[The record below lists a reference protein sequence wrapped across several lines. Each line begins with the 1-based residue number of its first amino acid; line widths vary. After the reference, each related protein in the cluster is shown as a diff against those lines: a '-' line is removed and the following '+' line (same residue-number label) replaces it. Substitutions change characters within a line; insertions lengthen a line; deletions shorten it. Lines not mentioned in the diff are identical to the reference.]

1 MRLRCGY
8 WRPACRGR
16 WSLVQYAL
24 FRDRDPL
31 AIGVLPTGPV
41 LGADGHFELVVKVD
55 GHVPFPLSCFERG
68 ARNPL
73 LEAADLRFR
82 NIQVT
87 LAPTYTKHNEHM

>member
-24 FRDRDPL
+24 FRYRDPL

-41 LGADGHFELVVKVD
+41 LGADGLFELVVDMD
-55 GHVPFPLSCFERG
+55 GHVPDPFARG
-68 ARNPL
+68 VRRARNRL
-73 LEAADLRFR
+73 FR
-82 NIQVT
+82 DIQEI